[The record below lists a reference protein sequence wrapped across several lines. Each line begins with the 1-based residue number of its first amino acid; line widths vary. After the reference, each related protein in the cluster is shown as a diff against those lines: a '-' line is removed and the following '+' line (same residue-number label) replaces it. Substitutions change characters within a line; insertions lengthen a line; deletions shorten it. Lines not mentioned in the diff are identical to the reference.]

1 MHGFSATLKKAM
13 SGKKAG
19 SGSGPGDDK
28 SMLIVVNR
36 EDGLGGRLLAMANA
50 KSLADR
56 LGYRFGFTWN
66 SRDIVDQESHT
77 VDVVGKI
84 FSADFI
90 EKHWLGETI
99 KAADFGVLGGT
110 AFVPS
115 DLEAVA
121 RGGKLR
127 GWICDDFDV
136 LDFFRDEGVPPARS
150 ETLRAFGF
158 APAVRQALDAA
169 DKCRFPG
176 PMAALHLRSG
186 DIVYG
191 RHRRRLVFADKVIP
205 STLAKAIVSEL
216 SSKGLTTLLVGQ
228 DRATVDY
235 ISAQTGALR
244 TDDFGVADFRGEE
257 ALSAFF
263 EMALM
268 ARCQQIHA
276 GNSIYAAVASVMG
289 EVPCVGASALFS
301 KPRAAEIIVEE
312 LKAHQADYHPLE
324 AAFGYQWSFLSLED
338 EISPAR
344 ARALLE
350 KAQAL
355 DPEND
360 AYDLKMAA
368 AHFREG
374 NYPAGDAIL
383 KSLMTSQSRVRT
395 KIPLPMMDI
404 LVDRVGDQLTMVR
417 DFEVFFAAARAGHP
431 YAMACSAYILL
442 EVLGDRKAAV
452 EMAGKLVTMEP
463 ANRIFRRIK
472 RRVRLGKKPKSGLA
486 RIKWRL
492 GRLMTSWP

>member
-1 MHGFSATLKKAM
+1 M
-13 SGKKAG
+13 
-19 SGSGPGDDK
+19 
-28 SMLIVVNR
+28 
-36 EDGLGGRLLAMANA
+36 GGRLLAMANA
-50 KSLADR
+50 KALADR
-56 LGYRFGFTWN
+56 LGYRFGFTWS
-66 SRDIVDQESHT
+66 SRDIIDQESHT

-90 EKHWLGETI
+90 DKHWLGETI
-99 KAADFGVLGGT
+99 KVADFGVLGGT
-110 AFVPS
+110 AFAPS
-115 DLEAVA
+115 DLEAAA

-136 LDFFRDEGVPPARS
+136 LDFFRDQGVQPARS
-150 ETLRAFGF
+150 EALRAFGF

-169 DKCRFPG
+169 GKCRFPG

-191 RHRRRLVFADKVIP
+191 HHRRRLVFADKVIP
-205 STLAKAIVSEL
+205 STLAKAVVSEL

-228 DRATVDY
+228 DRATLDY
-235 ISAQTGALR
+235 VGAQTGAMR
-244 TDDFGVADFRGEE
+244 TDDFGAADFKGEE

-276 GNSIYAAVASVMG
+276 GNSIYAVVASVMG
-289 EVPCVGASALFS
+289 EVPCLDISALFS
-301 KPRAAEIIVEE
+301 KPRATEIIMQE
-312 LKAHQADYHPLE
+312 LQAHQADYHPLE

-338 EISPAR
+338 KIDPAR
-344 ARALLE
+344 ARELLE

-360 AYDLKMAA
+360 AYDLKLAA

-374 NYPAGDAIL
+374 NYPAGEAML
-383 KSLMTSQSRVRT
+383 KSLMISQSRLRS

-404 LVDRVGDQLTMVR
+404 LTDRIGGFLTMAR
-417 DFEVFFAAARAGHP
+417 DFEVFFAAARAGYP

-442 EVLGDRKAAV
+442 EVLEDRKSAM
-452 EMAGKLVTMEP
+452 EMAARLVKIEP
-463 ANRIFRRIK
+463 GNAIFRRI
-472 RRVRLGKKPKSGLA
+472 RRRIELGKKPKSGRLA
-486 RIKWRL
+486 KARWRL
-492 GRLMTSWP
+492 GRLKTFWI